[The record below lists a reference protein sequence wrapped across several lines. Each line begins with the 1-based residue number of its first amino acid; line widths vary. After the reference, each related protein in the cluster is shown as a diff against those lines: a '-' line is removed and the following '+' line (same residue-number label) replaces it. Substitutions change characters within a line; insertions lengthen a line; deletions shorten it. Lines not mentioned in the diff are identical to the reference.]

1 MKLFAALTTLV
12 LLPSFAVAQEKT
24 QEQLREEQ
32 AVIFQHDGVQRH
44 EYKRVA
50 TSGAK
55 TRVGYF
61 GSVNPDCSSKGDTVI
76 RVTNPQEH
84 GAVEVSNSTDYL
96 GYPKE
101 NIRAKCNQHKVAV
114 TQIVYKS
121 ADNYVG
127 KDTIDF
133 LVLFPESGMAWEVH
147 YEIDVK

>member
-114 TQIVYKS
+114 TQITYKS
-121 ADNYVG
+121 ADKYVG
-127 KDTIDF
+127 KDTADF
-133 LVLFPESGMAWEVH
+133 LVPLPKLRDGVGSPL
-147 YEIDVK
+147 

>member
-121 ADNYVG
+121 ADKYVG
-127 KDTIDF
+127 KYTIDF
-133 LVLFPESGMAWEVH
+133 LVLFPDSGMAWEVH